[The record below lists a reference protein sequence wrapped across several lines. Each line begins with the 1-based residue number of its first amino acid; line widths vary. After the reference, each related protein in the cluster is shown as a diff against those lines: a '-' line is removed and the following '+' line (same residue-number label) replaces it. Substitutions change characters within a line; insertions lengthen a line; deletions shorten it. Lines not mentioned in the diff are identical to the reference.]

1 MKAIIVRETAIKTP
15 LNINSA
21 LERLDDFALILLIAP
36 IDLIANTK
44 EVLMYVK
51 ESVNELR
58 KINK

>member
-1 MKAIIVRETAIKTP
+1 MKAIIVRETAINTP

-21 LERLDDFALILLIAP
+21 FERLEDFALILLIAP

-44 EVLMYVK
+44 EVFMYVK

-58 KINK
+58 KIKK